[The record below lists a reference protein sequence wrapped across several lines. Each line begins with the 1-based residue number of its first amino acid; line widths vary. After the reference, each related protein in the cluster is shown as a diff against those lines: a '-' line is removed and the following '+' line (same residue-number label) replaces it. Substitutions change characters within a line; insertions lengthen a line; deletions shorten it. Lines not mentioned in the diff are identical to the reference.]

1 MTLGLL
7 LLYIAITALALTLAA
22 GFGLKRVQNWPLS
35 YLQFFAGTLFVVSG
49 WVKAIDPLG
58 TAYKM
63 GQYFAAFEG
72 TFEATALSGIAPLF
86 PFLSGYVESFAVIM
100 IVFEIVLGM
109 GFFAAGPLLY
119 GAHRL
124 HLSHG
129 LCAQRGQLF

>member
-100 IVFEIVLGM
+100 IVFEIVLGIALIV
-109 GFFAAGPLLY
+109 GYQP
-119 GAHRL
+119 
-124 HLSHG
+124 
-129 LCAQRGQLF
+129 